1 MATANKKDSTKLWG
15 EFETKFTPLIS
26 FYSIIDRDM
35 GLIKDILINYRNENV
50 FDLKKDK
57 KYFEILA
64 EIYKRKEDN
73 PLYCLLKVDNE
84 SSRIFVDEC
93 YEEFITEKEEEILS
107 YSVTTDMYNLMREF
121 INSSEIIPTIL
132 YYTQY
137 QKNILDND
145 PLLSKIKTVG
155 IRELRRHENKR
166 NEYDQFYFRYIT
178 EADIFLNLSNK
189 TFYFSTS
196 GVNLNDDNDDIKLSN
211 EEVFDIYKRGNKIN
225 LFDIYR
231 TDIIGGY
238 NNNGN
243 NNEQT

>member
-1 MATANKKDSTKLWG
+1 MAAANIQKDSTKIWG

-26 FYSIIDRDM
+26 FYSIIDRDI
-35 GLIKDILINYRNENV
+35 GLIKNILINYRNENV

-64 EIYKRKEDN
+64 DIYQRKENN
-73 PLYCLLKVDNE
+73 PLYYLLKVDNE
-84 SSRIFVDEC
+84 SSRAFVDEC

-132 YYTQY
+132 YYTQH

-145 PLLSKIKTVG
+145 PLLSKIKTVAIG
-155 IRELRRHENKR
+155 ELRRHENKR
-166 NEYDQFYFRYIT
+166 NEYDQFYFR
-178 EADIFLNLSNK
+178 LSNK

-196 GVNLNDDNDDIKLSN
+196 GVNLNDTNDDIKFSN

-238 NNNGN
+238 NHNGN
-243 NNEQT
+243 HNE